1 MQKKVLSEI
10 ALYFGEIKSPKGFEI
25 NRDHIKI
32 DILISFTDQNRIS
45 NNPKDYSYKDY
56 KVSHSQ
62 PLTWLKDYLRDH
74 IKVEYGF
81 LLVEKFQYGNVFV
94 PREQSFTRHLV
105 DPVDLRN
112 SPDYTLVYGVD
123 IEEDSC
129 ELIIEYDNNRRK
141 NRTWHLPIKNN
152 HFVMFPATQKYMITE
167 NKSNKLNTIL
177 TIGYEYI

>member
-81 LLVEKFQYGNVFV
+81 TLVQKFEHGNVA
-94 PREQSFTRHLV
+94 S
-105 DPVDLRN
+105 
-112 SPDYTLVYGVD
+112 
-123 IEEDSC
+123 
-129 ELIIEYDNNRRK
+129 
-141 NRTWHLPIKNN
+141 
-152 HFVMFPATQKYMITE
+152 
-167 NKSNKLNTIL
+167 
-177 TIGYEYI
+177 